1 MRCRWRWA
9 QAARTD
15 TPRLADV
22 AAPPAP
28 QIIRPQPGPQEQF
41 LSTPADIAIYGGAAG
56 GGKSWALMIEPLR
69 HIRRKG
75 FDAVIFRRTN
85 PELTAPGGL
94 WPASYRIYPP
104 MAYRA
109 QSPIDNKTDLR
120 WTFPP
125 YETTIRFA
133 HMEHDDTHYRWRSSE
148 IPCIE
153 FDELTSFTEEQ
164 FFYMLS
170 RNRSTCGVKPYMR
183 AGCNPDADS
192 WVAQLIAW
200 WIDPDSGF
208 AIESRSGVL
217 RWFVRPD
224 GAEMV
229 WADSREELA
238 RRYPTLIPKSLT
250 FIPAKLADNQIL
262 MRQDPGYLGNLQA
275 LSLVER
281 ERLLAGNWK
290 IRPAA
295 GMLFDRAWFPLVE
308 AAPADDHVLAKVRYW
323 DKAGTEENTEGRGNF
338 SVGCLMS
345 RTVDDRFFV
354 EDVVRGQWSAHDRN
368 QVMLQ
373 TAKLDGP
380 HTTVWVEQ
388 EPGSGGKESAEA
400 SVRLLA
406 GFDVRIERVTG
417 DKETRA
423 RPLSAQAEARN
434 VRVVRR
440 VWTRPFLDELHD
452 FPTGSYDDQVDAASG
467 AFNKLAAAIVVNP
480 YDPEAEMLDGV
491 PEDELGGLFSP

>member
-1 MRCRWRWA
+1 MG
-9 QAARTD
+9 T
-15 TPRLADV
+15 
-22 AAPPAP
+22 
-28 QIIRPQPGPQEQF
+28 
-41 LSTPADIAIYGGAAG
+41 SADIAIYGGAAG
-56 GGKSWALMIEPLR
+56 GGKSYALMIEPVR
-69 HIRRKG
+69 HVWQVKG
-75 FDAVIFRRTN
+75 FDAVIFRRTS
-85 PELTAPGGL
+85 PELTAAGGL
-94 WPASYRIYPP
+94 WPASYRIYDPP
-104 MAYRA
+104 HLPERFRPEA
-109 QSPIDNKTDLR
+109 NKTDLR

-125 YETTIRFA
+125 YGSTIRFA

-148 IPCIE
+148 IPLIE

-170 RNRSTCGVKPYMR
+170 RNRSTCGIRPYMR

-192 WVAQLIAW
+192 WVATLIAW
-200 WIDPDSGF
+200 WIDQNSGF
-208 AIESRSGVL
+208 PIESRAGKL
-217 RWFVRPD
+217 RWFVRPE
-224 GAEMV
+224 GAGLV
-229 WADSREELA
+229 WADSKEEIVA
-238 RRYPTLIPKSLT
+238 QYPNLIPKSLT
-250 FIPAKLADNQIL
+250 FIPAKLSDNQIL
-262 MRQDPGYLGNLQA
+262 MTKDPGYLGNLQA

-290 IRPAA
+290 IRPTA

-308 AAPADDHVLAKVRYW
+308 SPPAEEQILAKIRYW
-323 DKAGTEENTEGRGNF
+323 DKAATEENLEGRGNF

-345 RTVDDRFFV
+345 RTIDDRYFI
-354 EDVVRGQWSAHDRN
+354 EDIVRGQWTSLDRN

-380 HTTVWVEQ
+380 LTQVWVEQ

-406 GFDVRIERVTG
+406 GYDVRIERVTG

-434 VRVVRR
+434 VRVVKRP
-440 VWTRPFLDELHD
+440 WTRPFLDELHD

-480 YDPEAEMLDGV
+480 YDPEREILDGV
-491 PEDELGGLFSP
+491 PEDEIGGVFLP

>member
-1 MRCRWRWA
+1 VPL
-9 QAARTD
+9 QAETSR
-15 TPRLADV
+15 
-22 AAPPAP
+22 PAVE
-28 QIIRPQPGPQEQF
+28 IIRPQPGPQEQF
-41 LSTPADIAIYGGAAG
+41 LSSSADIAIYGGAAG

-69 HIRRKG
+69 HVRRKG
-75 FDAVIFRRTN
+75 FDAVVFRRTS

-104 MAYRA
+104 MTFRGRGPEA
-109 QSPIDNKTDLR
+109 NKTDLR

-125 YETTIRFA
+125 HGSTIRFA
-133 HMEHDDTHYRWRSSE
+133 HMEHEDTHFRWRSSE

-170 RNRSTCGVKPYMR
+170 RNRSTCGVRPYVR

-192 WVAQLIAW
+192 WVADLIAW
-200 WIDPDSGF
+200 WINQDTGF
-208 AIESRSGVL
+208 PIAARSGVV

-229 WADSREELA
+229 WGSTREELTQ
-238 RRYPTLIPKSLT
+238 RYPALLPKSLT
-250 FIPAKLADNQIL
+250 FVPAKLEDNVIL
-262 MRQDPGYLGNLQA
+262 MREDPAYLGNLQA
-275 LSLVER
+275 LSIVER
-281 ERLLAGNWK
+281 QRLLGGNWK

-295 GMLFDRAWFPLVE
+295 GTMFDRAWFPLVE
-308 AAPADDHVLAKVRYW
+308 SAPPEDQILAKIRYW
-323 DKAGTEENTEGRGNF
+323 DKAGTDEKDNPSAAF

-345 RTVDDRFFV
+345 RTVDDRFYI
-354 EDVVRGQWSAHDRN
+354 EDVVRGQWGSMARN
-368 QVMLQ
+368 AVMRQ
-373 TAKLDGP
+373 TAQLDGP
-380 HTTVWVEQ
+380 LTTIWIEQ

-400 SVRLLA
+400 SVRDLL

-423 RPLSAQAEARN
+423 RPLSAQAEAKN
-434 VRVVRR
+434 VRVLRK

-452 FPTGSYDDQVDAASG
+452 FPVGAYKDQVDAASG
-467 AFNKLAAAIVVNP
+467 AFNKLAAAVVVNP
-480 YDPEAEMLDGV
+480 YDPERELLDAI
-491 PEDELGGLFSP
+491 PDDEFGGEIA